1 MSAGPDVEF
10 LDPVPGG
17 RVYRATRHIHLGDVG
32 SQGAIRL
39 EALSRFLQDVAT
51 DDALDTDLRATLGG
65 TWVLRRLDVEILAAP
80 HFNDDVEFA
89 TFCSGVGPA
98 WAERRT
104 DVRSPEGELLARTVA
119 IWVLIDQ
126 AGGRPIA
133 LPDAFFA
140 IYGASTRGRR
150 VSGRLR
156 HRKQSAAARSRI
168 WQLRESDF
176 DFLDHVNNARYLEAV
191 EDELVA
197 RLPKHQPVVAE
208 LEFRGAVRRGEE
220 LELLSQVGTDSEEG
234 EGELLVWLV
243 SGGEVR
249 MSARVGTRFSPMPA
263 RPLPR

>member
-1 MSAGPDVEF
+1 MSAGPDAEF
-10 LDPVPGG
+10 MDPVPGG
-17 RVYRATRHIHLGDVG
+17 RVYRASRHIHLGDVG
-32 SQGAIRL
+32 SQGELRL

-51 DDALDTDLRATLGG
+51 DDALDTDLRGTLGG
-65 TWVLRRLDVEILAAP
+65 TWVLRRLAVEIFAAP

-104 DVRSPEGELLARTVA
+104 DLRSPTGEKLARTVA

-133 LPDAFFA
+133 LPEEFFA

-150 VSGRLR
+150 VSGKLS
-156 HRKQSAAARSRI
+156 HRRPSAAARPRV

-191 EDELVA
+191 EDELAA
-197 RLPKHQPVVAE
+197 RLPKHQPVTAE
-208 LEFRGAVRRGEE
+208 LEFRGAVERGEE
-220 LELLSQVGTDSEEG
+220 LELLAEVGMAVEG
-234 EGELLVWLV
+234 EGDLSVWLV

-249 MSARVGTRFSPMPA
+249 MSARVGTRFVPTPA
-263 RPLPR
+263 RPLPK